1 PCPSKYEFRVL
12 ARLLVDRRSN
22 PADPDSSRFPP
33 PYPARRLLQKRAASL
48 RLSRFD
54 NCKCGRVDGPGFGCL
69 DCEALRDNAAFD
81 LQFSAERNGMNLE
94 PDPKVIATS
103 ATCLPHLA
111 GLGSF
116 RLSEG
121 PLVSRQLLLASC

>member
-1 PCPSKYEFRVL
+1 MRQLAPIRSTAAATDDGHPCRSKYELHAL

-22 PADPDSSRFPP
+22 PADLDSSQFPAL
-33 PYPARRLLQKRAASL
+33 YPARRLLQKRATSL

-54 NCKCGRVDGPGFGCL
+54 NCKCGHVDGPGFGYL
-69 DCEALRDNAAFD
+69 DCAALRDNAAFD

-103 ATCLPHLA
+103 VTYLPPLA
-111 GLGSF
+111 G
-116 RLSEG
+116 
-121 PLVSRQLLLASC
+121 